1 MGHYSVAV
9 IQRNEENDDDIMLR
23 MLGLMPEHIDYYNDS
38 MYAKIRYAEPGIDE
52 RVIAVPS
59 GEFVADRFGTD
70 EEYDKLE
77 LYAVLDQYDCF
88 VTDEPECREIIE
100 NRDRSKWLYVFE
112 CHI

>member
-1 MGHYSVAV
+1 MDFDKFCKCFFYIIFTLAMIAGIFILIAL
-9 IQRNEENDDDIMLR
+9 IKAC
-23 MLGLMPEHIDYYNDS
+23 
-38 MYAKIRYAEPGIDE
+38 YAKIRYAEPGIDE

-100 NRDRSKWLYVFE
+100 NRDRSKWLYVFD